1 MIGDKRLRVSHI
13 IPIVLNLYL
22 KNILI
27 MPRPD
32 QKTIE
37 EVKKGLIRN
46 ENKHN
51 DREKETDKKAR
62 HLQLMKS

>member
-37 EVKKGLIRN
+37 EVKRTN
-46 ENKHN
+46 P
-51 DREKETDKKAR
+51 
-62 HLQLMKS
+62 